1 MDPNQ
6 FLTGPEL
13 EVLYFKDKTNEC
25 FHEPENVRSLL
36 THVLNKDMGE
46 LTNSDFEIIE
56 FCNARIHPEG
66 FPDTKKLQFM
76 HDKFAMIEKE
86 KEKKRFCKNIGKI
99 AACFV
104 FIVMGGVLAFAYS
117 GMEAEAGIF
126 DWVRS
131 LFIEE
136 DGEQLVISTPDASM
150 AKIEMVEGHLPDR
163 LPETFTFSK
172 SRTSEST
179 LSTLYLYIF
188 SDSSNRNLT
197 ISIKDFHDSNGLYQH
212 TQEIT
217 KNSTQKNLRN
227 DICYYYG
234 TNNNNN
240 YITWICDTSVYTLT
254 GQFSLSTLETIF
266 SLYN

>member
-6 FLTGPEL
+6 ILTGPEL

-104 FIVMGGVLAFAYS
+104 FIVMGGVLAFAYN

-136 DGEQLVISTPDASM
+136 DGEQLVISTPSATLTE
-150 AKIEMVEGHLPDR
+150 IEMVEGHLPDR
-163 LPETFTFSK
+163 LPDEFTFVDSYK
-172 SRTSEST
+172 DLSPALSQYQYVFNSTDKTELLIEITTVNDIST
-179 LSTLYLYIF
+179 LHQYESELNKTSLK
-188 SDSSNRNLT
+188 T
-197 ISIKDFHDSNGLYQH
+197 ILKNDF
-212 TQEIT
+212 T
-217 KNSTQKNLRN
+217 
-227 DICYYYG
+227 YYYAE
-234 TNNNNN
+234 NNDTRF
-240 YITWICDTSVYTLT
+240 ISWILDHSVYSIM
-254 GQFSLSTLETIF
+254 GKFSFSELETIL
-266 SLYN
+266 SYY

>member
-6 FLTGPEL
+6 VLTGPEL

-150 AKIEMVEGHLPDR
+150 EKIEMVEGHLPNT
-163 LPETFTFSK
+163 LPDEFTFVNSFEDISLALSQYHYFFENK
-172 SRTSEST
+172 TKNKLIIEITTVNDIST
-179 LSTLYLYIF
+179 LHQYKSELSNSSLKTITRNETIYYYAENHEKKFISWILDSSIF
-188 SDSSNRNLT
+188 SIMGN
-197 ISIKDFHDSNGLYQH
+197 
-212 TQEIT
+212 
-217 KNSTQKNLRN
+217 
-227 DICYYYG
+227 
-234 TNNNNN
+234 
-240 YITWICDTSVYTLT
+240 
-254 GQFSLSTLETIF
+254 FSFSELETIL
-266 SLYN
+266 SYY

>member
-6 FLTGPEL
+6 VLTGPEL

-136 DGEQLVISTPDASM
+136 DGEQLVISTPGATL
-150 AKIEMVEGHLPDR
+150 AEIEMVEGHLPDR
-163 LPETFTFSK
+163 LPDEYAFVRS
-172 SRTSEST
+172 SEITSSA
-179 LSTLYLYIF
+179 LSQYQYIF
-188 SDSSNRNLT
+188 ADKANKE
-197 ISIKDFHDSNGLYQH
+197 III
-212 TQEIT
+212 EIT
-217 KNSTQKNLRN
+217 TLN
-227 DICYYYG
+227 DITTLHQYKSELNKSSLKTRTINETTYYYAE
-234 TNNNNN
+234 NNDTKF
-240 YITWICDTSVYTLT
+240 ISWILNS
-254 GQFSLSTLETIF
+254 SIF
-266 SLYN
+266 SIMGPVSFSELEVIHSYY

>member
-6 FLTGPEL
+6 VLTGPEL

-136 DGEQLVISTPDASM
+136 DGEQLVIETPNVATE
-150 AKIEMVEGHLPDR
+150 KIEIKDGHLPDR
-163 LPETFTFSK
+163 LPDEFSFVNSFEDISTALSKYQYIFKNKDNTKLIIDVTTLHDISTLHQYKTELNKSSLKTITKNNITYYYTQNYDKKAISWICDSSLFSLTGIFTFS
-172 SRTSEST
+172 E
-179 LSTLYLYIF
+179 
-188 SDSSNRNLT
+188 
-197 ISIKDFHDSNGLYQH
+197 
-212 TQEIT
+212 
-217 KNSTQKNLRN
+217 
-227 DICYYYG
+227 
-234 TNNNNN
+234 
-240 YITWICDTSVYTLT
+240 
-254 GQFSLSTLETIF
+254 LETIL
-266 SLYN
+266 SYY

>member
-6 FLTGPEL
+6 ILTGPEL

-150 AKIEMVEGHLPDR
+150 EKIEMVEGHLPDSF
-163 LPETFTFSK
+163 PDDFTFVNSFEDLSSALSQYQYVFK
-172 SRTSEST
+172 NKNDIELTIEITTIHDTST
-179 LSTLYLYIF
+179 LHQYKSELNK
-188 SDSSNRNLT
+188 SSLKT
-197 ISIKDFHDSNGLYQH
+197 
-212 TQEIT
+212 IT
-217 KNSTQKNLRN
+217 KNEMT
-227 DICYYYG
+227 YYYTENHN
-234 TNNNNN
+234 TN
-240 YITWICDTSVYTLT
+240 IISWISDTSI
-254 GQFSLSTLETIF
+254 FSIMGAFSFHELETI
-266 SLYN
+266 LTYY